1 MILPSFQIHKW
12 AINWNREDWITMTQ
26 LLPFVVK
33 EIYSFKVR
41 CQKAIFRFIIL
52 WKPTWHLNLLSWHA
66 KFYVFLWLL
75 ESHNVLWLPFSP
87 SSASSSSESEAKNI
101 LQTFGQLIQLSFFV
115 VIKGNYPVY
124 CFSEQNGARGNF
136 PKTTW

>member
-12 AINWNREDWITMTQ
+12 VINWNREGWITMTQ
-26 LLPFVVK
+26 LLAFVVK

-52 WKPTWHLNLLSWHA
+52 WKPTWHMNLLSWHA

-75 ESHNVLWLPFSP
+75 ESHNVLWLRFSP
-87 SSASSSSESEAKNI
+87 SSASSSSESGAKNI

-124 CFSEQNGARGNF
+124 YFSEQNGARGNF
-136 PKTTW
+136 PKTIW

>member
-12 AINWNREDWITMTQ
+12 VINWNREDWITMTQ

-52 WKPTWHLNLLSWHA
+52 WKPTRHMNLLSWHA

-75 ESHNVLWLPFSP
+75 GSHNVLWLPFSP
-87 SSASSSSESEAKNI
+87 SSASSSDSGAKNI

-115 VIKGNYPVY
+115 AIKGNYPVY

>member
-1 MILPSFQIHKW
+1 MILPSFQIHKCV
-12 AINWNREDWITMTQ
+12 INWNREGWITMTQ

-41 CQKAIFRFIIL
+41 CQKPIFHYIIL
-52 WKPTWHLNLLSWHA
+52 WKPTWHMNLLSWHA

-75 ESHNVLWLPFSP
+75 GSHNVLWLPFSP
-87 SSASSSSESEAKNI
+87 SSASSSDSGAKNI
-101 LQTFGQLIQLSFFV
+101 LQTFGQLIQLSFLV
-115 VIKGNYPVY
+115 AIKGNYPVY

>member
-1 MILPSFQIHKW
+1 MILPSFQIHKCV
-12 AINWNREDWITMTQ
+12 INRNREGWITMTQ

-41 CQKAIFRFIIL
+41 CQKPIFHYIIL
-52 WKPTWHLNLLSWHA
+52 WKPTWHMNLLSWHA

-75 ESHNVLWLPFSP
+75 GSHNVLWLPFSP
-87 SSASSSSESEAKNI
+87 SSASSSDSGAKNI
-101 LQTFGQLIQLSFFV
+101 LQAFGQLIQLSFFV
-115 VIKGNYPVY
+115 AIKGNYPVY

>member
-12 AINWNREDWITMTQ
+12 VINWNREDWITMTQ

-52 WKPTWHLNLLSWHA
+52 WKPTWHMNLLSWHA

-75 ESHNVLWLPFSP
+75 GSHNVLWLPFSP
-87 SSASSSSESEAKNI
+87 SSASSSDSGAKNI
-101 LQTFGQLIQLSFFV
+101 LQTFGQLIQLSFLV
-115 VIKGNYPVY
+115 AIKGNYPVY

>member
-12 AINWNREDWITMTQ
+12 VINWNREDWITMTQ

-115 VIKGNYPVY
+115 VIKGNYPAY

>member
-12 AINWNREDWITMTQ
+12 VINWNREDWITMTQ

>member
-1 MILPSFQIHKW
+1 MILPSFQIHKCV
-12 AINWNREDWITMTQ
+12 INWNREGWITMTQ

-41 CQKAIFRFIIL
+41 CQKPIFHYIIL
-52 WKPTWHLNLLSWHA
+52 WKPTWHMNLLSWHA

-87 SSASSSSESEAKNI
+87 SSASSSSESGAKNI

-115 VIKGNYPVY
+115 VIKGNYPAY